1 MIMRKVWF
9 PLLFSLG
16 CTISTFGQFH
26 KIKIGDAIINYIDQ
40 GSGTPI
46 VFIHGGMEDYRTW
59 SPQMDSFSR
68 KYRVIDYS
76 RRFNFPNQNSKK
88 VVNFSAETEAEDL
101 ARLIIALKLPPVHLV
116 GHSFGALI
124 ALTMAIKYPQLIVSL
139 TLSEPPVISW
149 LPGLEGGM
157 TLYNQFLNELWKPV
171 KKDFDLKDSIA
182 VLRHTIIYFYGSDLI
197 NQLQPDE
204 KAQLMAN
211 IAEWSAIAYST
222 DAFPLVKKEAVQDLK
237 MPILL
242 LSAGKT
248 MAVLKLTNAE
258 LKRLLPT
265 AQTFELPEGTHDSN
279 T

>member
-1 MIMRKVWF
+1 
-9 PLLFSLG
+9 
-16 CTISTFGQFH
+16 
-26 KIKIGDAIINYIDQ
+26 
-40 GSGTPI
+40 
-46 VFIHGGMEDYRTW
+46 
-59 SPQMDSFSR
+59 
-68 KYRVIDYS
+68 
-76 RRFNFPNQNSKK
+76 
-88 VVNFSAETEAEDL
+88 
-101 ARLIIALKLPPVHLV
+101 
-116 GHSFGALI
+116 
-124 ALTMAIKYPQLIVSL
+124 
-139 TLSEPPVISW
+139 
-149 LPGLEGGM
+149 
-157 TLYNQFLNELWKPV
+157 KPV

-265 AQTFELPEGTHDSN
+265 
-279 T
+279 